1 VLPQHSPPP
10 PMYPVWDNNRIGS
23 ALAAAHRHANRWM
36 RHGGRDLADRDDLRQ
51 DILVA
56 IVERAPQYDATQS
69 AWTTFVGLLA
79 RHVVADRTLAESS
92 DRRTVLVPID
102 LEAWDKCA
110 KLSSITQPDDGDGAV
125 ATAQRIDLEA
135 LVDDLPSVAR
145 QTLLLLMQTEGEIA
159 TAQRLSG
166 RSRSA
171 FYRSVD
177 DLHLWLRAAGLGMA
191 DRTRGKIAPL
201 DR

>member
-1 VLPQHSPPP
+1 MVPQHGSPPP
-10 PMYPVWDNNRIGS
+10 IDPVWDNSRIGS

-36 RHGGRDLADRDDLRQ
+36 RRSGRDLTDRDDLRQ

-92 DRRTVLVPID
+92 ERRTVLVPID

-110 KLSSITQPDDGDGAV
+110 KLSSITQPEDGDGALE
-125 ATAQRIDLEA
+125 TAQRVDLEG

-145 QTLLLLMQTEGEIA
+145 QTLLLLMQTDGEIA

-177 DLHLWLRAAGLGMA
+177 ELHLWLRAAGLGMA
-191 DRTRGKIAPL
+191 DRTRGKIARL